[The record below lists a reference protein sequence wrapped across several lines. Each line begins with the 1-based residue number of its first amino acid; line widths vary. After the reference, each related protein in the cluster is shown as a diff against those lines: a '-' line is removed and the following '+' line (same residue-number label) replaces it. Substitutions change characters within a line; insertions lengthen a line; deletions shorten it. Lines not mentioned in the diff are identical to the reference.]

1 LLGGPD
7 AKEWLRQ
14 CGNVQALLS
23 IAEDFGTGSLAWEV
37 SKEVVDIYHQVSV
50 RLPTC
55 IRNQNPAASFR
66 TRIMWVTPTP
76 FSQ

>member
-1 LLGGPD
+1 
-7 AKEWLRQ
+7 
-14 CGNVQALLS
+14 
-23 IAEDFGTGSLAWEV
+23 V

-76 FSQ
+76 FPQEAFASQYPPPL